1 MKFFK
6 YLVFLLLS
14 ITTFIVY
21 AYPSSQQY
29 IYQGYSQKI
38 YLTAEEACDY
48 PSTVSSSH
56 GMYGATFDHLSAF
69 SGNSATCYYKK
80 KNGSVISMYGV
91 TRLNNPDYVPDPKC
105 PEGQTLQNG
114 QCVNLQCPD
123 VGYPMYVYFDSG
135 TSIPQQRCQ
144 PLQDKFCV
152 FKAKPD
158 SIVLNHAN
166 NRQSTVLYNF
176 SKTPV
181 SSCTPL
187 DAGQCDK
194 NDPYGDCYQPPN
206 DGCTRLA
213 DGSITCPDGAAPP
226 SPTGTCGGATYCNR
240 PPTGCGTG
248 YVSGSFNGQA
258 LCVKSSNSGTGSG
271 TGTGDGGGSGTGSG
285 DGGSGTGDGGGSGS
299 GTPIDTGTGSTN
311 INNSGSGSG
320 SSTGGS
326 GGGTTST
333 SFTIDLSPVV
343 RAISALSDKLTWVKS
358 ELVNAVSRVEDKLTQ
373 TNSKLDTTN
382 SKLDSVKSSVD
393 QTTAAVNA
401 NATTVKTA
409 VEANTAATNNVK
421 SAVDAN
427 TNSTANKLNEVVNAI
442 NNKPIGG
449 GGGGTTDVKPVVDA
463 IEKQTTDFK
472 DMMKTDS
479 SDFDTSQYEKIG
491 DASDDPRSLNAQ
503 SDAAGSLQALSN
515 KLTFSNSACVQD
527 FTVTVPIYGSMT
539 VPLSQWCDL
548 LALVKILLHLCTLMV
563 AFKML
568 DSTVRAI

>member
-6 YLVFLLLS
+6 YLVFII
-14 ITTFIVY
+14 ITICSTSAF
-21 AYPSSQQY
+21 AD
-29 IYQGYSQKI
+29 GYYWVHQS
-38 YLTAEEACDY
+38 YLT
-48 PSTVSSSH
+48 SNQ
-56 GMYGATFDHLSAF
+56 GFLSFPNPNAF
-69 SGNSATCYYKK
+69 SSIASACNWL
-80 KNGSVISMYGV
+80 NGKSVISRGTAQLTNTEVLSNGDGKCTYTLSQQPSSVNTALVIRRGCS
-91 TRLNNPDYVPDPKC
+91 PDIPACAPQEC
-105 PEGQTLQNG
+105 PE
-114 QCVNLQCPD
+114 
-123 VGYPMYVYFDSG
+123 VGYPMYVYFDAG
-135 TSIPQQRCQ
+135 GKIPQQRCQ
-144 PLQDKFCV
+144 PLADKFCV

-166 NRQSTVLYNF
+166 NRQSTVLYNV

-258 LCVKSSNSGTGSG
+258 LCVKSSNSGTGS
-271 TGTGDGGGSGTGSG
+271 GTGDGGGSGTGSG

-449 GGGGTTDVKPVVDA
+449 GGGTTDVKPVVDA

>member
-6 YLVFLLLS
+6 YLVFIIITICSSSAFAVTWEANVNGLLKTGSTPEAVCLQ
-14 ITTFIVY
+14 
-21 AYPSSQQY
+21 AQSS
-29 IYQGYSQKI
+29 
-38 YLTAEEACDY
+38 
-48 PSTVSSSH
+48 VSSSYPH
-56 GMYGATFDHLSAF
+56 QITTYSHTL
-69 SGNSATCYYKK
+69 TKK
-80 KNGSVISMYGV
+80 SDQFYLCLVYAANNFFGPWDYNV
-91 TRLNNPDYVPDPKC
+91 TTKDPIPSEC
-105 PEGQTLQNG
+105 PE
-114 QCVNLQCPD
+114 
-123 VGYPMYVYFDSG
+123 VGYPMYVYFDAG
-135 TSIPQQRCQ
+135 GKIPQQRCK
-144 PLQDKFCV
+144 PLGDKFCI

-158 SIVLNHAN
+158 SIVLNHSD
-166 NRQSTVLYNF
+166 NRQSTVLYNVQ
-176 SKTPV
+176 KTPV

-187 DAGQCDK
+187 DAGQCNK
-194 NDPYGDCYQPPN
+194 NDPYGGCYQPPN

-213 DGSITCPDGAAPP
+213 DGSISCPDGAAPP

-258 LCVKSSNSGTGSG
+258 LCVKSSNTGTGSGSGSGSGSGTGDGSGTGTGGGSG
-271 TGTGDGGGSGTGSG
+271 TGTGDGS
-285 DGGSGTGDGGGSGS
+285 GSGS

-409 VEANTAATNNVK
+409 VEANTAATNNIK

-442 NNKPIGG
+442 NNKPVGG

>member
-6 YLVFLLLS
+6 YLVFII
-14 ITTFIVY
+14 ITICSTSAFADKWWYSTLYGQTIGSFDIATACELTGKKRWDTSTTSY
-21 AYPSSQQY
+21 KSSQVVSNQCSVY
-29 IYQGYSQKI
+29 YMKGTVGPYSELMPGFTYVEKEQ
-38 YLTAEEACDY
+38 LT
-48 PSTVSSSH
+48 
-56 GMYGATFDHLSAF
+56 
-69 SGNSATCYYKK
+69 
-80 KNGSVISMYGV
+80 
-91 TRLNNPDYVPDPKC
+91 
-105 PEGQTLQNG
+105 
-114 QCVNLQCPD
+114 CPD

-135 TSIPQQRCQ
+135 SKIPQQRCQ
-144 PLQDKFCV
+144 TLSPDKFCI
-152 FKAKPD
+152 FRAKPD
-158 SIVLNHAN
+158 SIVLNHSD
-166 NRQSTVLYNF
+166 NRQSTVLYNVQ
-176 SKTPV
+176 KTPV

-226 SPTGTCGGATYCNR
+226 SPTGTCSGATYCNR

-271 TGTGDGGGSGTGSG
+271 TGTGSGDGGGSGTGTGSG

-409 VEANTAATNNVK
+409 VEANTAATNGVK
-421 SAVDAN
+421 TAVEAN

-442 NNKPIGG
+442 NNKPVG

>member
-6 YLVFLLLS
+6 YLVFIFIS
-14 ITTFIVY
+14 I
-21 AYPSSQQY
+21 
-29 IYQGYSQKI
+29 
-38 YLTAEEACDY
+38 
-48 PSTVSSSH
+48 
-56 GMYGATFDHLSAF
+56 F
-69 SGNSATCYYKK
+69 SGSIFSATVYYTDTNPNIVPASKRFDSTSALCSYAQSATK
-80 KNGSVISMYGV
+80 SFFS
-91 TRLNNPDYVPDPKC
+91 NNSSFSYTIELSDSLCKIGDAAYFFIKSVPDQCPK
-105 PEGQTLQNG
+105 GQVYQNG

-144 PLQDKFCV
+144 PLADKFCV

-166 NRQSTVLYNF
+166 NRQSTVLYNV

-271 TGTGDGGGSGTGSG
+271 TGTGSGDGGGSGTGT
-285 DGGSGTGDGGGSGS
+285 GSGDGGGSGS

-442 NNKPIGG
+442 NNKPVGG

-491 DASDDPRSLNAQ
+491 DASDDPRYLNAQ
-503 SDAAGSLQALSN
+503 SEATNALQNLSN
-515 KLTFSNSACVQD
+515 KLTFSNTACVQD
-527 FTVTVPIYGSMT
+527 FTVDFPYFGSFVVPISR
-539 VPLSQWCDL
+539 WCEL
-548 LALVKILLHLCTLMV
+548 LALIKILIHLSTLIL
-563 AFKML
+563 AFRML

>member
-80 KNGSVISMYGV
+80 KSGSVISMYGV

-135 TSIPQQRCQ
+135 TKIPQQRCQ
-144 PLQDKFCV
+144 AVGDKFCV

-158 SIVLNHAN
+158 SIVLNHSG
-166 NRQSTVLYNF
+166 NRQSTVLYNVQ
-176 SKTPV
+176 KTPV
-181 SSCTPL
+181 ASCTPL
-187 DAGQCDK
+187 DEGQCDK
-194 NDPYGDCYQPPN
+194 NDPYGSCYQPPN

-213 DGSITCPDGAAPP
+213 DGSITCPDSATPP
-226 SPTGTCGGATYCNR
+226 TPQATCGGATYCNR

-248 YVSGSFNGQA
+248 YVSGSYNGKA
-258 LCVKSSNSGTGSG
+258 ICIKSSPSTGTGNGSG
-271 TGTGDGGGSGTGSG
+271 TGTGDGSGTGVN
-285 DGGSGTGDGGGSGS
+285 
-299 GTPIDTGTGSTN
+299 TGTGSTN
-311 INNSGSGSG
+311 ISNTSNSSSTSNTTTTNNSTSGG
-320 SSTGGS
+320 TGEGGSTGS
-326 GGGTTST
+326 TATTST
-333 SFTIDLSPVV
+333 TMTIDFTPVV
-343 RAISALSDKLTWVKS
+343 RAISALSDKMTWVKS
-358 ELVNAVSRVEDKLTQ
+358 EIVNAVSRVEDKLTQ
-373 TNSKLDTTN
+373 TNSKLDTAN

-393 QTTAAVNA
+393 ASADKI
-401 NATTVKTA
+401 KTA
-409 VEANTAATNNVK
+409 VEANTAATNGVK
-421 SAVDAN
+421 GAVDAN

-442 NNKPIGG
+442 NNKPVGG

-527 FTVTVPIYGSMT
+527 FTVTVPIYGSLT
-539 VPLSQWCDL
+539 VPISQWCDL

>member
-6 YLVFLLLS
+6 YLIFIIITIFSAPVFADSLIVVSGVGAYNGKQASGSTIDAACKAFYTSYLNPATHGPISNMVGSGNACYLS
-14 ITTFIVY
+14 GSLY
-21 AYPSSQQY
+21 ASKVSETY
-29 IYQGYSQKI
+29 ICPPI
-38 YLTAEEACDY
+38 DY
-48 PSTVSSSH
+48 P
-56 GMYGATFDHLSAF
+56 A
-69 SGNSATCYYKK
+69 YY
-80 KNGSVISMYGV
+80 
-91 TRLNNPDYVPDPKC
+91 
-105 PEGQTLQNG
+105 
-114 QCVNLQCPD
+114 
-123 VGYPMYVYFDSG
+123 YFDAGSP
-135 TSIPQQRCQ
+135 IPIQECY
-144 PLQDKFCV
+144 PTGDKFCV
-152 FKAKPD
+152 FKAKPN
-158 SIVLNHAN
+158 SIILNHAN
-166 NRQSTVLYNF
+166 NRQSTVLYNT
-176 SKTPV
+176 SPTPV
-181 SSCTPL
+181 ASCTPL
-187 DAGQCDK
+187 KSGQCDK

-226 SPTGTCGGATYCNR
+226 SPTGTCSGATYCNR

-271 TGTGDGGGSGTGSG
+271 TGTGSGDGGGSGTGTGSG

-409 VEANTAATNNVK
+409 VEANTAATNGVK
-421 SAVDAN
+421 TVVEAN

-442 NNKPIGG
+442 NNKPVG

>member
-1 MKFFK
+1 
-6 YLVFLLLS
+6 
-14 ITTFIVY
+14 
-21 AYPSSQQY
+21 
-29 IYQGYSQKI
+29 
-38 YLTAEEACDY
+38 
-48 PSTVSSSH
+48 
-56 GMYGATFDHLSAF
+56 
-69 SGNSATCYYKK
+69 
-80 KNGSVISMYGV
+80 
-91 TRLNNPDYVPDPKC
+91 
-105 PEGQTLQNG
+105 
-114 QCVNLQCPD
+114 
-123 VGYPMYVYFDSG
+123 MYVYFDAG
-135 TSIPQQRCQ
+135 GKIPQQRCK
-144 PLQDKFCV
+144 PLGDKFCI

-158 SIVLNHAN
+158 SIVLNHSD
-166 NRQSTVLYNF
+166 NRQSTVLYNVQ
-176 SKTPV
+176 KTPV
-181 SSCTPL
+181 SSCTQL
-187 DAGQCDK
+187 DAGQCNK
-194 NDPYGDCYQPPN
+194 NDPYGGCYQPPN

-213 DGSITCPDGAAPP
+213 DGSISCPDGAAPP

-271 TGTGDGGGSGTGSG
+271 TGTGSGDGGGSGTGTGSG

-320 SSTGGS
+320 SSTGDS

-449 GGGGTTDVKPVVDA
+449 GGGGTTDVKPVVNA

-539 VPLSQWCDL
+539 VPFSQWCDL

>member
-6 YLVFLLLS
+6 YLVFIFSLLFS
-14 ITTFIVY
+14 INSF
-21 AYPSSQQY
+21 AYNPQLQYLWKSSASSKLYEAIEPSCDYLKQVNNGAG
-29 IYQGYSQKI
+29 IPGYS
-38 YLTAEEACDY
+38 Y
-48 PSTVSSSH
+48 SH
-56 GMYGATFDHLSAF
+56 YQLNA
-69 SGNSATCYYKK
+69 SGTRADCYY
-80 KNGSVISMYGV
+80 NSSNWSYSLQVP
-91 TRLNNPDYVPDPKC
+91 NPDYDPKS
-105 PEGQTLQNG
+105 
-114 QCVNLQCPD
+114 LQCPD
-123 VGYPMYVYFDSG
+123 PGYPMYVYFDAG
-135 TSIPQQRCQ
+135 GKIPQQRCQ
-144 PLQDKFCV
+144 PLGDKFCV

-166 NRQSTVLYNF
+166 NRQSTVLYNV

-258 LCVKSSNSGTGSG
+258 LCVKSSNTGTGSGTG
-271 TGTGDGGGSGTGSG
+271 TGTGDGGGSGTGTG

-409 VEANTAATNNVK
+409 VEANTAATNIVK

-491 DASDDPRSLNAQ
+491 DASDDPRYLNAQ
-503 SDAAGSLQALSN
+503 SEATNALQNLSN
-515 KLTFSNSACVQD
+515 KLTFSNTACVQD
-527 FTVTVPIYGSMT
+527 FTVDFPYFGSFVVPISR
-539 VPLSQWCDL
+539 WCEL
-548 LALVKILLHLCTLMV
+548 LALIKILIHLSTLIL
-563 AFKML
+563 AFRML